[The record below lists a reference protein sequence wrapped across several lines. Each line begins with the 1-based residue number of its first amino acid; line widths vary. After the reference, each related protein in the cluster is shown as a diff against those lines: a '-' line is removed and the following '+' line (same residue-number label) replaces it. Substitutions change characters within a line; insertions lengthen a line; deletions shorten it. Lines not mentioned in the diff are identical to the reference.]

1 MDQLKTQ
8 LAVVFKHGFWISTVL
23 VLLSTVGVWYMSTSA
38 LEKEND
44 SQTSKINSAISTVS
58 SVQGELP
65 QQPNDLSHKEMELL
79 ISDRQSEVLESWK
92 RLYDRQQNILTW
104 PEAELGK
111 DFVDEFRKLL
121 PVEKMVEFPTDPS
134 KELETTLRT
143 RYERYI
149 KNILPDLAK
158 IADAEWTAEFERT
171 GGMEGGMDMG
181 GMGMGRG
188 SMSGPGG
195 VAKDVDITGAEK
207 GPLVQ
212 WSNES
217 QTQVLKD
224 LFPWR
229 GSSPTTLEIYYS
241 QENIWILKQLLGI
254 VADLN
259 SGATQ
264 PYQAK
269 VHEIKKI
276 AIGKS
281 VNFTQGSI
289 AKPGESSSGMG
300 MGGGMGMMDEM
311 MDMGGGMTM
320 EDMMGTGDFAG
331 GTGVGGAAAVKDP
344 AENRY
349 VNVALEPITGSAL
362 RTALTSAQPS
372 DAALAVAKR
381 VPVMLSLNMDQRAIP
396 ELVATCGS
404 SRLMVE
410 VHQVRMLP
418 KSESAGGM
426 MGMGG
431 EEGMEDMGMGGG
443 MMGAGMMGAGMMGGG
458 GAGPSTEPEDEFPLD
473 MTVEVYGIIYIYNAD
488 DQEKLGIELVNEDTV
503 IDGSMGNTASQTAAA
518 APAAGTPAP
527 AAGTPAPAAGT
538 PAPAAGTPAP
548 APAGS

>member
-1 MDQLKTQ
+1 
-8 LAVVFKHGFWISTVL
+8 
-23 VLLSTVGVWYMSTSA
+23 
-38 LEKEND
+38 
-44 SQTSKINSAISTVS
+44 
-58 SVQGELP
+58 
-65 QQPNDLSHKEMELL
+65 
-79 ISDRQSEVLESWK
+79 
-92 RLYDRQQNILTW
+92 
-104 PEAELGK
+104 
-111 DFVDEFRKLL
+111 
-121 PVEKMVEFPTDPS
+121 MVEFPTDPS

-158 IADAEWTAEFERT
+158 IADAEWTAEFEQT
-171 GGMEGGMDMG
+171 GGMDMDMG

-229 GSSPTTLEIYYS
+229 GSLPSSLEIYYS

-259 SGATQ
+259 TGASQ

-269 VHEIKKI
+269 IHEIKKI

-289 AKPGESSSGMG
+289 SKPGESSSGMG
-300 MGGGMGMMDEM
+300 MGGGMGMMMDEM
-311 MDMGGGMTM
+311 MDMGGDMDM
-320 EDMMGTGDFAG
+320 EDMMGTGGDFAG
-331 GTGVGGAAAVKDP
+331 AGMGGGMETVKDP

-426 MGMGG
+426 MDMGG

-443 MMGAGMMGAGMMGGG
+443 MMGGGMMGGGMMGGG
-458 GAGPSTEPEDEFPLD
+458 GPSAEPEDEFPLD

-488 DQEKLGIELVNEDTV
+488 DQEKLGMDLVDENTS
-503 IDGSMGNTASQTAAA
+503 IDGSIGNTAGQTPAATPA
-518 APAAGTPAP
+518 ATTPDPAATTPDPAATTTDPAATTTDPAATTPDPAAGTPDP
-527 AAGTPAPAAGT
+527 AGT
-538 PAPAAGTPAP
+538 
-548 APAGS
+548 